1 MKIILS
7 IKPEFANKIFEG
19 EKKFEFRRSIFKN
32 KNVSKVI
39 VYASSPISKVIGEFE
54 IGEILFKDL
63 NTLWK
68 ETKDFSGITEDYFY
82 DYFVGKENGFALE
95 VKRVIR
101 YKKELC
107 IKESFGKTPPQSFVY
122 YEESMPSETFSSISK
137 IGDCRIK
144 QKSPNET
151 KR

>member
-19 EKKFEFRRSIFKN
+19 DKKFEFRRSIFKN

-54 IGEILFKDL
+54 IGSILFKDL
-63 NTLWK
+63 DTLWS
-68 ETKDFSGITEDYFY
+68 ETKEFSGITEDYFF
-82 DYFVGKENGFALE
+82 DYFIGKENGFALE
-95 VKRVIR
+95 VKKVKR

-107 IKESFGKTPPQSFVY
+107 IKESFGKVPPQSFAY
-122 YEESMPSETFSSISK
+122 LEESTMP
-137 IGDCRIK
+137 
-144 QKSPNET
+144 
-151 KR
+151 

>member
-1 MKIILS
+1 MNIILS

-19 EKKFEFRRSIFKN
+19 DKKFEFRRSIFKN

-63 NTLWK
+63 KTLWK
-68 ETKDFSGITEDYFY
+68 ETKEFSGITEDYFY
-82 DYFVGKENGFALE
+82 EYFVGKENGFALE
-95 VKRVIR
+95 VKKVKR

-107 IKESFGKTPPQSFVY
+107 IKESFGIVPPQSFAY
-122 YEESMPSETFSSISK
+122 IEECTIP
-137 IGDCRIK
+137 
-144 QKSPNET
+144 
-151 KR
+151 

>member
-19 EKKFEFRRSIFKN
+19 DKKFEFRRSIFKN

-68 ETKDFSGITEDYFY
+68 ETKEFSGITEDYFY

-95 VKRVIR
+95 VKRVKR

-107 IKESFGKTPPQSFVY
+107 IKESFGKVPPQSFTY
-122 YEESMPSETFSSISK
+122 LEESTMP
-137 IGDCRIK
+137 
-144 QKSPNET
+144 
-151 KR
+151 

>member
-19 EKKFEFRRSIFKN
+19 DKKFEFRRSIFKN

-68 ETKDFSGITEDYFY
+68 ETKEFSGITEDYFY

-95 VKRVIR
+95 VKRVKR

-107 IKESFGKTPPQSFVY
+107 IKESFGKVPPQSFAY
-122 YEESMPSETFSSISK
+122 LEESTMP
-137 IGDCRIK
+137 
-144 QKSPNET
+144 
-151 KR
+151 